1 MQYTPPSVQSDTA
14 IDNKYS
20 LTHKLSLHKILKEA
34 QISDKEFNKRRS
46 AIYKLIDLPANF
58 QIEKNGSTYYEISQ
72 QQKDAID
79 ELRVLSAKT
88 STSLGIC
95 NATIGKIITD
105 ETILITGRKQEE
117 KLDTSNKLRSFW
129 LRMATTAGTIIV
141 AIGILN
147 TALAIGLK
155 IPRILSPYSDPTKAI
170 VSTATQ
176 EVRPSDKT
184 QSLKT
189 AAQKITKEEISPN
202 PLNNNKEKQ

>member
-1 MQYTPPSVQSDTA
+1 MSYTPPSLQSDTS

-20 LTHKLSLHKILKEA
+20 LTHNLSLHNILEDT
-34 QISDKEFNKRRS
+34 QTSEKEFKKRRNE
-46 AIYKLIDLPANF
+46 IHDLTNIRNHP
-58 QIEKNGSTYYEISQ
+58 QLEKNGSVYYEISKE
-72 QQKDAID
+72 QKNAIH
-79 ELRVLSAKT
+79 ELDIFASQMLDG
-88 STSLGIC
+88 LGKC
-95 NATIGKIITD
+95 NRAIGKIITD
-105 ETILITGRKQEE
+105 EAMLITSRKQEE
-117 KLDTSNKLRSFW
+117 RLDKSNKLRSFW

-147 TALAIGLK
+147 TALAVGLK